1 MLVVFSDRK
10 YFRFS
15 IVNFFFRSLLLTYVC
30 ARAAKRS
37 LLCHSIF
44 CFSFHSRELIQ
55 FSSQTMKTNTLTDRM
70 KAMKPTN
77 DDDDDDNDDD
87 EINIRS

>member
-1 MLVVFSDRK
+1 
-10 YFRFS
+10 
-15 IVNFFFRSLLLTYVC
+15 
-30 ARAAKRS
+30 
-37 LLCHSIF
+37 
-44 CFSFHSRELIQ
+44 
-55 FSSQTMKTNTLTDRM
+55 MKTNTLTDRM